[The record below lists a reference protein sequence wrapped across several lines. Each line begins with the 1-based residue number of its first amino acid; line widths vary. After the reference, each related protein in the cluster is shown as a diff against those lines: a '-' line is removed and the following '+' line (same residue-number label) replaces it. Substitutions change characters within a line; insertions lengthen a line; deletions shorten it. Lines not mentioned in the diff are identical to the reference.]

1 MDSVI
6 SEHIE
11 ITPGVCFGKPRI
23 AGTRMSVIAIAD
35 MYLRMGKSV
44 EEIAGRYDLS
54 LASIHAAMVYYND
67 NVKML
72 WVTYRL
78 DMIARKTAIAAKDS
92 NPIRPA
98 KGLPSI
104 PVTQIGTCGE

>member
-35 MYLRMGKSV
+35 MYLRMGQSV

-54 LASIHAAMVYYND
+54 LASIHAAMVYYYD
-67 NVKML
+67 HREEIDLRAAEGEAFVEEFKRTHPSL
-72 WVTYRL
+72 LEEKR
-78 DMIARKTAIAAKDS
+78 RKQ
-92 NPIRPA
+92 
-98 KGLPSI
+98 LL
-104 PVTQIGTCGE
+104 